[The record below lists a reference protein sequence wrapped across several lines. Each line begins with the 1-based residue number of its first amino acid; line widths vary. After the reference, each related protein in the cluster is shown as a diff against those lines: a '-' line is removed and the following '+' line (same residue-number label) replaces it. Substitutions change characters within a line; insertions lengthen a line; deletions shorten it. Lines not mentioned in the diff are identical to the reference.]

1 MNNSLELVRTD
12 STTVKYIPQNKL
24 GLGGYVGSVLSP
36 LGRIRRIER
45 LNKEFIK
52 EYNEYKRAKI
62 Y

>member
-12 STTVKYIPQNKL
+12 SEIIKYIPQNKL

-45 LNKEFIK
+45 LNKEFVK
-52 EYNEYKRAKI
+52 EYKKNKNI
-62 Y
+62 

>member
-1 MNNSLELVRTD
+1 MKNILELVRTD
-12 STTVKYIPQNKL
+12 STTIKYIPQNKL

-52 EYNEYKRAKI
+52 EYKKLKM
-62 Y
+62 